1 MNDLDI
7 NAINYHSPY
16 IVGYDGKAYIF
27 VTDHQITYRVDFDLD
42 NNPFFTA
49 YWFNLANPDHL
60 KSPNDIKIA
69 QTIICIIEE
78 FFNKNPNILLYM
90 CSTDDGKQAQRA
102 RLFLRWFNGYE
113 QQLKYVIKST
123 DVRGIGSDGKPIREY
138 IALIVQRSHPQLNEI
153 SLFFEEELQMFN
165 ENKP

>member
-90 CSTDDGKQAQRA
+90 CSTDDGKQAQR
-102 RLFLRWFNGYE
+102 
-113 QQLKYVIKST
+113 
-123 DVRGIGSDGKPIREY
+123 
-138 IALIVQRSHPQLNEI
+138 SHPQLNEI

>member
-16 IVGYDGKAYIF
+16 IVGY
-27 VTDHQITYRVDFDLD
+27 
-42 NNPFFTA
+42 
-49 YWFNLANPDHL
+49 
-60 KSPNDIKIA
+60 
-69 QTIICIIEE
+69 
-78 FFNKNPNILLYM
+78 
-90 CSTDDGKQAQRA
+90 
-102 RLFLRWFNGYE
+102 
-113 QQLKYVIKST
+113 
-123 DVRGIGSDGKPIREY
+123 DGKPIREY